1 MGSQRNWLQLILT
14 SYRARLKTTEYRYHV
29 SITELQAHWCFDIN
43 WKRTLCLLE
52 LKFLRLSTHLLKIHL
67 RIPFWCRFNLSF
79 KPPGKPGSLH
89 LYLIQQEA
97 RHNKLNKNLERQEVL
112 NLNSTHGLLATD
124 TLFSWRNLGLL
135 QMRNRG
141 GSLPSTYKCFL
152 SVWGLRLIDLFPLR
166 QTMSSI
172 FP

>member
-29 SITELQAHWCFDIN
+29 SITNCKLPDVLTLIEKEPLVLTLIE
-43 WKRTLCLLE
+43 KEPLCLLE

-79 KPPGKPGSLH
+79 KPPGIPWSLH

-124 TLFSWRNLGLL
+124 TLF
-135 QMRNRG
+135 
-141 GSLPSTYKCFL
+141 FL
-152 SVWGLRLIDLFPLR
+152 EKPRAVINEKQRW
-166 QTMSSI
+166 
-172 FP
+172 